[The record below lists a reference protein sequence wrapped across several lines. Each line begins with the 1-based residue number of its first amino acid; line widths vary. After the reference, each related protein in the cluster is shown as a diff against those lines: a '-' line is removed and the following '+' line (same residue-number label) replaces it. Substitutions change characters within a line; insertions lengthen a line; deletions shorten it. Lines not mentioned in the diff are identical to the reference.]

1 MDIEKDR
8 HSAFN
13 VEASLQYFYE
23 QKMHF
28 DVEFRTPCGTSL
40 YAHKVVLAIKSATLA
55 EIIYCNENNIIFT
68 EPDNSDFG
76 IKQMIRYSYY
86 DEVIYHSVSDVL
98 EIFKVAKTFDIEP
111 MANQCIKY
119 LNQLTLT
126 SENVLEILEAAITL
140 HQTECV
146 EKCTDFLRENTD
158 AVIQSTY
165 FPKAKRDTILT
176 ILQLQTV
183 TLSSE
188 ILLLHAVASWLLQQ
202 SNEERDIFLSN
213 INIMDF
219 DVDEFIDFISHYPE
233 FFTDSEVGTI
243 LANLKRK
250 GIRDLPA
257 FCKAQNKK
265 RTLKIPD
272 NRETNSENVIEES
285 KVEITLIDN
294 FKNENDQSS
303 SETRIEEDDICKDI
317 CLLLEKH
324 LLVDVQINLK
334 LGNKQRVFYAHKLVL
349 AMRSS
354 LLADALFEKYGHITL
369 HGISDL
375 ALEQMIRYSYY
386 DDVTYH
392 SVSDVLEIFKVA
404 KIFDVEPM
412 ANQCI
417 KYLNQLTLN
426 NENVLE
432 ILEVATTLHQTECV
446 EKCIDFLQEN
456 TDAIIQSAY
465 FPKARRDTI
474 LTILQLQTVT
484 LSSEIMLLH
493 AIALWLRHQSS
504 EERDIFLSTMNIM
517 DFVVDEFMDFIS
529 HYPGFFTDSEVVSIL
544 ANLKGNGIRE
554 LPAFCKVQPKKRT
567 LKYPNIK
574 EVNSENVIDENAIEI
589 TVTSNS
595 RNGKY
600 QKNTEENDLENN
612 FSDDDTPTALG
623 KDLIPEDFR
632 AGVFVLLHG
641 NLELKN
647 IKGVEFVVIDE
658 TEKKNIYSR
667 FAPLKE
673 KSIFFKELLSVPTLI
688 NPVAYFED
696 LSCTGI
702 SHMLSFIND
711 YAFHL
716 LRFKDVTETWKAS
729 KRFEIKQLQ
738 DYCEMKCVEQDI
750 SPSNVTEI
758 WEAAKVMNLYGVQNS
773 CNSVMRSQTEEIL
786 NLDSLLNIS
795 ALTMFHLLEQTE
807 LSLQSE
813 AVLLKSVILW
823 LQKQENNKYRNEALN
838 KIAIVSLTEEEFKDI
853 IKEFPDFFN
862 TSEILTLKEFKKSSS
877 NNTLPLWCN
886 GSLTSQSVCR
896 NFTIPSSLKGLS
908 TCEFKVPQM
917 ENHLFYGKYKCKYN
931 LELHQWENKV
941 SYFIAVKLSFGTAT
955 QEKFTVRLYASL
967 SESKWDEKK
976 KCNFSLINKCSS
988 YYLILS
994 NPIAFK
1000 MSERLCLYIEFQTHS
1015 NAQKTFGRG
1024 LCNRICN
1031 ISNNYCL
1038 SANQTDFVFV
1048 KNANEVEEPVIST
1061 LYFSPQFCVARFLHR
1076 LK

>member
-1 MDIEKDR
+1 
-8 HSAFN
+8 
-13 VEASLQYFYE
+13 
-23 QKMHF
+23 MHF

-702 SHMLSFIND
+702 SHMLRYIYSGNLDIQNEEDLPGIAKAACIYEIESLKQACKNLLSNYAINVRNVCFLLDAANILEDNHVRMKCLQLVKMEWKSVLESPEFLSARKEIVFDIVCEQNLEDTSKTEFIEGIIRWIQSKHEPNRDLFSWIDMSSMTDRKFFDIIKTYPSFFTKEEISSILLNLSCPEEFEPPLWFNDSTNVRFIEFENPEISNFIETAPVKPETDCNKSFRKCSFHGEKGFSASITVQFKFFESFPDSMSLVMMELAFGSSFVPKENLRLELSYRTKNDLKKHKIRYWIMDTDKNYYIITENCTELENKCSFFLSLRIHVQNLRKWGCCKPVSNGQYLGVNIPSGYSCNIYHNLCEAQCMELIPLSEWLIFLDTTNGDKHFVITKFFFDSFIN
-711 YAFHL
+711 HQKL
-716 LRFKDVTETWKAS
+716 
-729 KRFEIKQLQ
+729 
-738 DYCEMKCVEQDI
+738 
-750 SPSNVTEI
+750 
-758 WEAAKVMNLYGVQNS
+758 
-773 CNSVMRSQTEEIL
+773 
-786 NLDSLLNIS
+786 
-795 ALTMFHLLEQTE
+795 
-807 LSLQSE
+807 
-813 AVLLKSVILW
+813 
-823 LQKQENNKYRNEALN
+823 LQKL
-838 KIAIVSLTEEEFKDI
+838 
-853 IKEFPDFFN
+853 
-862 TSEILTLKEFKKSSS
+862 
-877 NNTLPLWCN
+877 
-886 GSLTSQSVCR
+886 
-896 NFTIPSSLKGLS
+896 
-908 TCEFKVPQM
+908 
-917 ENHLFYGKYKCKYN
+917 HL
-931 LELHQWENKV
+931 
-941 SYFIAVKLSFGTAT
+941 
-955 QEKFTVRLYASL
+955 
-967 SESKWDEKK
+967 
-976 KCNFSLINKCSS
+976 
-988 YYLILS
+988 
-994 NPIAFK
+994 
-1000 MSERLCLYIEFQTHS
+1000 
-1015 NAQKTFGRG
+1015 
-1024 LCNRICN
+1024 
-1031 ISNNYCL
+1031 
-1038 SANQTDFVFV
+1038 
-1048 KNANEVEEPVIST
+1048 
-1061 LYFSPQFCVARFLHR
+1061 
-1076 LK
+1076 